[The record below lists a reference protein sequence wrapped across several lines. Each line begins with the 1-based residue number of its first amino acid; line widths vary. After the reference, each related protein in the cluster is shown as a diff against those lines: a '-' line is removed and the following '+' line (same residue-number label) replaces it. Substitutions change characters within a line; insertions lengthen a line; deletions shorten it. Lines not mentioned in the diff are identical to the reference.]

1 MRRLAMK
8 RKLTAIIMVSIMT
21 MGLAL
26 SGCGN
31 EEQTGTQENI
41 SDKIEQS
48 VPEELQTEQIPD
60 NANNEPVKIT
70 FWHAMNTD
78 VITNLVNK
86 FNESQEDV
94 YVECIYQGS
103 YGDVLNAFKLAM
115 MAGGADAPDVVQ
127 VYEGGSAFMIES
139 GYATPVQKYI
149 DEEKFDTSVL
159 LPIVENY
166 YTFNG
171 TMYSMP
177 FNCSNAVLYYN
188 KDMFA
193 AAGLDPETPPATF
206 EELGEVAKKLQTTD
220 VAGMAL
226 PIDCSLFE
234 FNMVNIG
241 QEIVNNGN
249 GRESRATKAVFA
261 QNGGGLK
268 VFEAYNALYE
278 TGAVTDFGS
287 DSLKAFIAQKAAMTL
302 SSSSLASTVEKS
314 VAGSFEVGVGAI
326 PLIDKSVN
334 CGIPV
339 GGGTLWLANKG
350 DAEKEK
356 AAFEFLKYMIEP
368 ETQATWHM
376 ATGYYAINAHAYELE
391 EVKAFHEANPLFKIA
406 VDQIMNSNL
415 EAVGP
420 VYGVNMEARGKIQD
434 HWRAMM
440 EKKETP
446 EQAVTAAESE
456 ITELIEQY
464 NLTNPVQ

>member
-1 MRRLAMK
+1 MK
-8 RKLTAIIMVSIMT
+8 KKMTAILLVFVMMIGSVL
-21 MGLAL
+21 G
-26 SGCGN
+26 GCGN
-31 EEQTGTQENI
+31 GEKAAEEENSSSTVENTEIESQTGVETD
-41 SDKIEQS
+41 SVDK
-48 VPEELQTEQIPD
+48 
-60 NANNEPVKIT
+60 EPVKIT
-70 FWHAMNTD
+70 FWHAMNSD
-78 VITNLVNK
+78 VITNLVDK
-86 FNESQEDV
+86 FNESQNEV
-94 YVECIYQGS
+94 FVECIYQGG
-103 YGDVLNAFKLAM
+103 YGEVLNAFKLAM

-149 DEEKFDTSVL
+149 DEENFDISVL
-159 LPIVENY
+159 LPIVKNY

-188 KDMFA
+188 KDMFV
-193 AAGLDPETPPATF
+193 AAGLDPENPPATF
-206 EELGEVAKKLQTTD
+206 AELGETAKKLQTSE

-249 GRESRATKAVFA
+249 GRVERATEAVFS

-287 DSLKAFIAQKAAMTL
+287 DSLKAFIAQKTAMTL
-302 SSSSLASTVEKS
+302 SSSALASTVEKS

-326 PLIDKSVN
+326 PLIDASVD

-350 DAEKEK
+350 DTEKEQ

-368 ETQATWHM
+368 ETQAEWHM
-376 ATGYYAINAHAYELE
+376 ATGYYAINSQAYELE
-391 EVKAFHEANPLFKIA
+391 EVKAFHEENPLFQIA

-420 VYGVNMEARGKIQD
+420 VYGVNMEARTKIQD

-440 EKKETP
+440 EKKEMP
-446 EQAVTAAESE
+446 EQAVTAAEAE
-456 ITELIEQY
+456 ITELIQQY

>member
-1 MRRLAMK
+1 MK
-8 RKLTAIIMVSIMT
+8 IKITAILLVCAMT
-21 MGLAL
+21 IGFVL

-31 EEQTGTQENI
+31 GEKTSAQESTADTVENSVLEESQTGENA
-41 SDKIEQS
+41 
-48 VPEELQTEQIPD
+48 D
-60 NANNEPVKIT
+60 NADKEPVKIT

-78 VITNLVNK
+78 VITNLVDK
-86 FNESQEDV
+86 FNESQDEI

-149 DEEKFDTSVL
+149 DEEGFDTSVL

-193 AAGLDPETPPATF
+193 AAGLDPENPPATF
-206 EELGEVAKKLQTTD
+206 AELGEAAKKLQTSE

-249 GRESRATKAVFA
+249 GRVERATEAVFA

-278 TGAVTDFGS
+278 TGAVMDFGS
-287 DSLKAFIAQKAAMTL
+287 DSLKAFIAQKTAMTL
-302 SSSSLASTVEKS
+302 SSSSLASIVEKS

-326 PLIDKSVN
+326 PLIDESVN

-350 DAEKEK
+350 DTEKEK

-368 ETQATWHM
+368 ETQAEWHM
-376 ATGYYAINAHAYELE
+376 ATGYYAINTQTYELE

-420 VYGVNMEARGKIQD
+420 VYGVNMEARSKIQD

-440 EKKETP
+440 EKSETP
-446 EQAVTAAESE
+446 EQAIAAAEAE
-456 ITELIEQY
+456 ITELIKQY
-464 NLTNPVQ
+464 NLTNPIQ